1 MQEAVLL
8 VMYIPAAEQCWS
20 CLGLERHGGKCPQ
33 QYEAEASLKIH
44 GHQEH
49 EWPEFASLL
58 QCHQTMKT
66 YCVHGHQEHEWPWRS
81 KKNI

>member
-1 MQEAVLL
+1 
-8 VMYIPAAEQCWS
+8 
-20 CLGLERHGGKCPQ
+20 
-33 QYEAEASLKIH
+33 
-44 GHQEH
+44 
-49 EWPEFASLL
+49 L